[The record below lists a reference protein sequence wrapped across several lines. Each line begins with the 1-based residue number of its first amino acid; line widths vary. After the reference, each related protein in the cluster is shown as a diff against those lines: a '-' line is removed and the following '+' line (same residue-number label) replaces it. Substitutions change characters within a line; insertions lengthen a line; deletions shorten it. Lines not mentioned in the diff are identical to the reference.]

1 MNNSQNISRDG
12 METYRSQIPHP
23 KSHSCGASM
32 QPSWLAAFPELC
44 SISDDAWLQALR
56 MASEIDLPPNTVVI
70 HKGDECKSFMLVI
83 KGTVRV
89 YERAGNGHELAL
101 YRVTAGEVCVLTII
115 NLLEHTA
122 YRADAVIEG
131 EARVVSIPL
140 PDFKNALAES
150 PGFRN
155 FIMSTLARRLSTVM
169 HLVEQVAFQRLD
181 LRLAC
186 LLGQLFG
193 SRSTSHISITHQ
205 ELANELGT
213 AREVISRM
221 LKEFEHMRCIRLH
234 HGEIELVSHEAL
246 TRLTDIVER

>member
-12 METYRSQIPHP
+12 MEAYRSQIPHP

-221 LKEFEHMRCIRLH
+221 LKEFERMRCIRLH